1 MKSTEAPNTVLRWTA
16 DGGKQYVVVVP
27 KYLKVTGKLPSLPP
41 TSTVVKADWEKKTL
55 LPLLQK
61 MYGPKLKLLTPKLAK
76 KFVGHTVHCVFGQR
90 WMDHNKGG
98 VADRKSAISLIQPR
112 KRVLGQSLGPSH
124 FDSRPSCRC
133 RCIPNGAG

>member
-1 MKSTEAPNTVLRWTA
+1 M
-16 DGGKQYVVVVP
+16 
-27 KYLKVTGKLPSLPP
+27 
-41 TSTVVKADWEKKTL
+41 KADWEKKTL

-98 VADRKSAISLIQPR
+98 VADRKSAISLITIVDVDR
-112 KRVLGQSLGPSH
+112 EHVVFAAVEGGAPSVVPGYLYDGY
-124 FDSRPSCRC
+124 FTTGS
-133 RCIPNGAG
+133 GADPIAIFV